1 MLSSSL
7 RSFFLAPQGQTS
19 AAASPKLCSTSQT
32 ERERPAMGPGFL
44 HTHYLNRFGC
54 MATGNMI
61 RELKLQLIVE
71 FL

>member
-1 MLSSSL
+1 MESNMETPKG
-7 RSFFLAPQGQTS
+7 SFQDY
-19 AAASPKLCSTSQT
+19 SPFNSG
-32 ERERPAMGPGFL
+32 ERPAMGPGFL
-44 HTHYLNRFGC
+44 HNNYFNSFAS